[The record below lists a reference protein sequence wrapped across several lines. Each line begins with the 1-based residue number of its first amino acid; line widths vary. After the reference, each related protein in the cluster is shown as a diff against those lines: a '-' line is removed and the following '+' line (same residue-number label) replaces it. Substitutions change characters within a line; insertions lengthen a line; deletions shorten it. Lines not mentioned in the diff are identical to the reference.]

1 MWLQHLG
8 VKVNLALQEWK
19 VYLNSLSSLDYGIAR
34 SSWVGD
40 YPDPNTFLDM
50 FVTGNGNNRTG
61 WSDPVY
67 DRLIREAAKETD
79 PAQRFEILRRAEA
92 ILVSQ
97 QVPVCPIF
105 YYVGIQLYDPDE
117 LGGIEPNI
125 LDEHP
130 LKAMYR
136 KPR

>member
-1 MWLQHLG
+1 
-8 VKVNLALQEWK
+8 
-19 VYLNSLSSLDYGIAR
+19 
-34 SSWVGD
+34 
-40 YPDPNTFLDM
+40 M

-79 PAQRFEILRRAEA
+79 PTRRFEILRRAEA

-105 YYVGIQLYDPDE
+105 YYVGIQLYDPRSLE
-117 LGGIEPNI
+117 ASSNLTSWTSIPSRPCIASSARGEPPGASLQAAALLAVRSPQNCAIRSRAI
-125 LDEHP
+125 LI
-130 LKAMYR
+130 
-136 KPR
+136 